1 MRELTKKQQQ
11 ILQLIAD
18 SVEEYGYPPTYQQLC
33 NILGISSKNG
43 VKKHIDALVAKG
55 YLEKDSSPRGLRILD
70 PAYKHQSTD
79 EYSVPLVGRIAAGFP
94 ILAEENVERYVPV
107 PRHLI
112 KSEGRYYALRV
123 RGDSM
128 INAGIFE
135 DDLVIVQASDYALN
149 NDIVVAL
156 IDGEVT
162 VKRFINQGN
171 ERYLKAENP
180 AYANIYPLESFVI
193 QGKVIGLI
201 RENFH

>member
-1 MRELTKKQQQ
+1 MRELTKRQQQ

-33 NILGISSKNG
+33 NILGIRSKNG
-43 VKKHIDALVAKG
+43 IKKHIDALVAKG
-55 YLEKDSSPRGLRILD
+55 YLEKDSSPRGLRIID
-70 PAYKHQSTD
+70 PDYKPRIQN
-79 EYSVPLVGRIAAGFP
+79 EYSVPLIGHIAAGFP
-94 ILAEENVERYVPV
+94 ILAEENVERYIPV

-112 KSEGRYYALRV
+112 KSEGRYYALRI

-128 INAGIFE
+128 INAGIHD
-135 DDLVIVQASDYALN
+135 DDLVIVKASDMAIN

-162 VKRFINQGN
+162 VKRFVNQGE
-171 ERYLKAENP
+171 ERYLRAENP
-180 AYANIYPLESFVI
+180 AYADLYPLESFAI

>member
-11 ILQLIAD
+11 ILQLIAN

-43 VKKHIDALVAKG
+43 VKKHIDALVTKG
-55 YLEKDSSPRGLRILD
+55 YLEKDSSPRGLRIID
-70 PAYKHQSTD
+70 PAYKPRTQD
-79 EYSVPLVGRIAAGFP
+79 EFSVPLIGHIAAGFP

-107 PRHLI
+107 PRNLI

-128 INAGIFE
+128 INAGIYD
-135 DDLVIVQASDYALN
+135 DDLVIVKASDMAIN

-156 IDGEVT
+156 LDGEVT
-162 VKRFINQGN
+162 VKRFVNQG
-171 ERYLKAENP
+171 EKRYLRAENP
-180 AYANIYPLESFVI
+180 AYADLYPLESFAI